1 MYLTHLFGLISL
13 QYLQHFAVQY
23 CCHGGRMGLFIHK
36 NTRCRVYTGEGKS
49 GFPGGPKVGPGKGMG
64 SSHSYSKIRSAG
76 GNPYICNN
84 LCSCS
89 GFQRSGL
96 QDGSGESIHKETK
109 VTTRNKLMKKTRI
122 SQSWGFTLTCLT
134 QSSSNP

>member
-1 MYLTHLFGLISL
+1 
-13 QYLQHFAVQY
+13 
-23 CCHGGRMGLFIHK
+23 MGLFIHK

-49 GFPGGPKVGPGKGMG
+49 GFQGVQRWVQGRVWVLHTHTPKYATLGEILT
-64 SSHSYSKIRSAG
+64 YATT
-76 GNPYICNN
+76 NN

-109 VTTRNKLMKKTRI
+109 VTTRNKLMKKTLEFHKA
-122 SQSWGFTLTCLT
+122 GVLH
-134 QSSSNP
+134 